1 MKAFVFPGQGSQFQG
16 MGHEL
21 HKSSDKVKSLFNIA
35 DEILG
40 FKLSKI
46 MFEGSSDELKQT
58 KVTQPAIFLHSIAEL
73 ILLEEN
79 QSPNAVAG
87 HSLGE
92 FSALVA
98 NKTIS
103 FEDGLKLVFLRANA
117 MQRSCE
123 NSKGTMAA
131 ILGLDDKLVKETCE
145 NFDGNVTA
153 ANFNCPGQVVVS
165 GEVNAIEKICEKF
178 NEIGAKRSL
187 ILPVSGA
194 FHSSLMNEAKSELK
208 QAIDNTEFNQPSC
221 PIYQNFT
228 STKTTNLDEIKEN
241 LNNQLTNPVLWT
253 QSIDNMI
260 NDGVLNFIEVGPGKV
275 LQGLIRK
282 INREASTESA
292 LS

>member
-21 HKSSDKVKSLFNIA
+21 YKSSDKVKSLFNIA
-35 DEILG
+35 DQILG

-58 KVTQPAIFLHSIAEL
+58 KVTQPAIFLHSMAEL

-79 QSPNAVAG
+79 QSPNAVSG

-103 FEDGLKLVFLRANA
+103 FEDGLNLVFLRANA
-117 MQRSCE
+117 MQKSCE

-131 ILGLDDKLVKETCE
+131 ILGLDDKLVKEICE
-145 NFDGNVTA
+145 NFDGNVIA

-165 GEVNAIEKICEKF
+165 GEVNAIENICEKF

-187 ILPVSGA
+187 ILPVGGA

-208 QAIDNTEFNQPSC
+208 KAIDNTEFNDPSC
-221 PIYQNFT
+221 PIYQNFN

-241 LNNQLTNPVLWT
+241 LNNQLTSPVLWT
-253 QSIDNMI
+253 QSINNMI
-260 NDGVLNFIEVGPGKV
+260 NDGMLNFIEVGPGKV

-292 LS
+292 LG

>member
-21 HKSSDKVKSLFNIA
+21 YKSSDKVKSLFNIA

-73 ILLEEN
+73 ILIEEN

-117 MQRSCE
+117 MQKSCK

-131 ILGLDDKLVKETCE
+131 ILGLDDKLVKKTCE
-145 NFDGNVTA
+145 NFDGNVIA

-178 NEIGAKRSL
+178 NKIGAKRSL

-208 QAIDNTEFNQPSC
+208 QAIDNTEFNEPSC

-241 LNNQLTNPVLWT
+241 LNNQLTSPVLWT